1 MKTRPGRKVRGGL
14 WGGRLGARGR
24 LWNPPAAR
32 SIRPRLLTGGL
43 RPPWHSCGPARS
55 RGNYS
60 RPTAPSRWPARARKR
75 RGGGRGRAATA
86 RGARAQLRAPFD
98 GVVTRV
104 LLNAGS
110 PVGPGVPVASLA
122 AAGGWI
128 TAAVDEA
135 DNGQGRLDQTAR
147 ITADAYPG
155 RTFAGRVTRV
165 GRAVEV
171 RLGTRVVRVRIDLD
185 GSAGPRGGTSV
196 D

>member
-1 MKTRPGRKVRGGL
+1 MTTRPGRRRTKRKRG
-14 WGGRLGARGR
+14 
-24 LWNPPAAR
+24 
-32 SIRPRLLTGGL
+32 PR
-43 RPPWHSCGPARS
+43 
-55 RGNYS
+55 
-60 RPTAPSRWPARARKR
+60 PARAR
-75 RGGGRGRAATA
+75 GAGRAAPA
-86 RGARAQLRAPFD
+86 RLARAQLRAPFD

-128 TAAVDEA
+128 PADGGAAGSGAGGAGAGAPAGVDAA
-135 DNGQGRLDQTAR
+135 DIGQVRLDQTAR

-155 RTFAGRVTRV
+155 RTLAGRVTRV

-185 GSAGPRGGTSV
+185 GSAGLRGGTR
-196 D
+196 